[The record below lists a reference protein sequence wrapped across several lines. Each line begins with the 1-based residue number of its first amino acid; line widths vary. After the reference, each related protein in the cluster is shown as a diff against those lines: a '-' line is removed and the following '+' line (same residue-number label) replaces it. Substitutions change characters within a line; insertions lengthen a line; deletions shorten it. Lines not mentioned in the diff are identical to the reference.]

1 MTDISLLLID
11 YKKAA
16 GAYGKAN
23 ENFDNIAANTEH
35 EKLMRLYSQL
45 KKIGDHSFKELRVYL
60 KDKDNYVA
68 LWAATHLIDKY
79 PEEAKETLNNLMKED
94 SMVAMTAEAVLDL
107 WKTGKLT
114 L

>member
-60 KDKDNYVA
+60 KDKELTMKIYYIRF
-68 LWAATHLIDKY
+68 ATFLIH
-79 PEEAKETLNNLMKED
+79 
-94 SMVAMTAEAVLDL
+94 
-107 WKTGKLT
+107 
-114 L
+114 